1 MPAMSMNERLAAD
14 LKDAMRQR
22 DELRRS
28 VLRMTLA
35 ALHNAEI
42 AARGQPLD
50 EAAELAV
57 LTKEAKQRRESIE
70 EFRKA
75 GRPDRADQEEAELA
89 ILAGYLPEQVGRDEI
104 VSAARAVIAETGAS
118 GARDIGKVMPVL
130 MERLRGRA
138 EGREVSEVVRELL
151 SQA

>member
-1 MPAMSMNERLAAD
+1 MSLKERLAAD

-22 DELRRS
+22 DERGRN

-42 AARGQPLD
+42 AAGRELD
-50 EAAELAV
+50 EGDELSV
-57 LTKEAKQRRESIE
+57 LTKEAKQRRESID

-75 GRPDRADQEEAELA
+75 GRQDIVEKEEAELA
-89 ILAGYLPEQVGRDEI
+89 LLAAYLPQQVSREEI
-104 VSAARAVIAETGAS
+104 VEAARQVIQETGAS

-130 MERLRGRA
+130 MERFRGRA
-138 EGREVSEVVRELL
+138 DGRQVNEVVRELL
-151 SQA
+151 TGS

>member
-1 MPAMSMNERLAAD
+1 
-14 LKDAMRQR
+14 MRQR

-57 LTKEAKQRRESIE
+57 LSKEARQRRESIE

-138 EGREVSEVVRELL
+138 AGREVSDVVRELL

>member
-1 MPAMSMNERLAAD
+1 
-14 LKDAMRQR
+14 MRQR
-22 DELRRS
+22 DERRRS

-57 LTKEAKQRRESIE
+57 LSKEARQRRESIE

-138 EGREVSEVVRELL
+138 EGREVSDVVRELL